1 MARLSVRTA
10 VLAALIAAGIL
21 AAAWYVAARP
31 MDFRVYYSG
40 AKGVFDG
47 SRPVYGLSSGLGWPM
62 HYRYPPLFLL
72 LFAPFSW
79 LPLGLSAALWLILK
93 ALVLIVLVRTINS
106 TLPAQDGVA
115 VWLVPLLLAG
125 PYVVEDFRYGNAQF
139 LVFALTAFSLLLSTT
154 RPLAAGAALA
164 LGAAVKVWPLFFVP
178 YLLLRR
184 EWKTVQ
190 WTAVILVILTL
201 LPAFYFGFG
210 RNVNLLAEWFDQE
223 FRIQT
228 GQDEIWFPSQSLRG
242 VLMRYMT
249 ALDYSQ
255 VPDSN
260 YPAVNAA
267 NFPPRT
273 VRIVWFST
281 ALAIYAGFLALA
293 YSRHKREAWIVVGL
307 AFCLVALLEPFT
319 QKYALVIVLWPAI
332 AAGRLFARTP
342 SLTCLSI
349 GLALIQ
355 PIVPGAPAQRFMQA
369 LGFDFAA
376 MVVLAVALAWSL
388 RAEPRVI
395 TTFSPLRHTSLTE
408 Q

>member
-1 MARLSVRTA
+1 
-10 VLAALIAAGIL
+10 
-21 AAAWYVAARP
+21 
-31 MDFRVYYSG
+31 MDFRVYYYG
-40 AKGVFDG
+40 ARGVFDG
-47 SRPVYGLSSGLGWPM
+47 SRPVYGPSSGLGWPM

-93 ALVLIVLVRTINS
+93 ALVLIVLVRTMHS
-106 TLPAQDGVA
+106 ALPSQEGVV
-115 VWLVPLLLAG
+115 VWLVPFLLAG

-139 LVFALTAFSLLLSTT
+139 LVFALTAFGLLLSAK

-164 LGAAVKVWPLFFVP
+164 LGIAVKVWPLFFVP
-178 YLLLRR
+178 YLLVRR
-184 EWKTVQ
+184 QWKMVQ
-190 WTAVILVILTL
+190 GAAVILIVLTL
-201 LPAFYFGFG
+201 LPSFYFGFG
-210 RNVNLLAEWFDQE
+210 KNVDLLAEWFNQE

-249 ALDYSQ
+249 AVDYSQ

-267 NFPPRT
+267 NLLPRT
-273 VRIVWFST
+273 VRMVWFST
-281 ALAIYAGFLALA
+281 ASAIYAAFLALVH
-293 YSRHKREAWIVVGL
+293 SRHKREAWIDAGL

-319 QKYALVIVLWPAI
+319 QKYALVIVLWPAL
-332 AAGRLFARTP
+332 AAGRLFARAP
-342 SLTCLSI
+342 GLICLST

-355 PIVPGAPAQRFMQA
+355 PIMPGSQAQRFMQV

-376 MVVLAVALAWSL
+376 MVVLAVALAL
-388 RAEPRVI
+388 CHRTAEDSFDNEDVWKAPVSREA
-395 TTFSPLRHTSLTE
+395 FHR
-408 Q
+408 